1 MPGTWA
7 VMFCL
12 SGNTP
17 INSSVIVPLEL
28 SPMNSNV
35 AVLSEIVISPMGG
48 CVTVLLGIYTFHRQL
63 CYCPVENISHGQL
76 CYCPVWNIFHGQLC
90 YCPVG
95 NISHGQQ
102 FLLLFCF
109 VMFYSSFYA
118 TYSNIVIVLIIN

>member
-7 VMFCL
+7 VTFCL

-17 INSSVIVPLEL
+17 INSSVIIPLEL

-35 AVLSEIVISPMGG
+35 AFLSEIVISPMGSY
-48 CVTVLLGIYTFHRQL
+48 VTVILGIYTFHRQL
-63 CYCPVENISHGQL
+63 CYCSVE
-76 CYCPVWNIFHGQLC
+76 NIFHGQLC

-102 FLLLFCF
+102 CYCTLGI
-109 VMFYSSFYA
+109 SFMDSCA
-118 TYSNIVIVLIIN
+118 IVL